1 MGSLGLSRFEELI
14 STVAQYQERAAE
26 NYSRVR
32 TLAEE
37 LRAGLCAHI
46 GSDDGVCVRLVPPQ
60 GAFEAKDYGDQAFSL
75 PPQGFRPLGAILFG
89 LAIRV
94 STGTDWM
101 RVTIECQKIGD
112 EFIARIVGGE
122 EYRLSIPLKDNDPE
136 PFYDHIYDHVLEW
149 FQTQIDRYDA
159 GDYGSR
165 EIGFD
170 VSRDSDEQLV

>member
-1 MGSLGLSRFEELI
+1 MSRFEELV
-14 STVAQYQERAAE
+14 STVTHYQTLAAE

-46 GSDDGVCVRLVPPQ
+46 GMKGDICVRLVPPG
-60 GAFEAKDYGDQAFSL
+60 GAFEAKDYGDQAFSV
-75 PPQGFRPLGAILFG
+75 PPQGFRPLGAIMFG
-89 LAIRV
+89 LAVRV

-101 RVTIECQKIGD
+101 RVTMECQKIGD

-136 PFYDHIYDHVLEW
+136 PFYDHIYEHVLEW
-149 FQTQIDRYDA
+149 FQTQIERYEA

-170 VSRDSDEQLV
+170 ISRSEEEALA